1 MKLGYKISLG
11 IVALR
16 IGAEAL
22 GENDTLNV
30 VQNYLTLMAIASFF
44 QALITKD
51 VKKVAIE
58 KHIVLYRNCLCCGK
72 AIEGG
77 MYCSDSCG
85 RKDRDL
91 QKVLQSGD

>member
-51 VKKVAIE
+51 WIG
-58 KHIVLYRNCLCCGK
+58 YT
-72 AIEGG
+72 
-77 MYCSDSCG
+77 
-85 RKDRDL
+85 
-91 QKVLQSGD
+91 